1 MKDETA
7 QVTKVPM
14 TDDVLCP
21 VLLFRFFFRKNFKDT
36 EATNEELDEIN
47 VEFSKYLRN
56 KCNETQLANF
66 MPKNEM
72 EVFLNQEHP
81 LKTNGFDPAFVFYI
95 DNKFMEKYRRN
106 FKNILDI

>member
-1 MKDETA
+1 MENKTTTET
-7 QVTKVPM
+7 PM
-14 TDDVLCP
+14 TDDRVLCP
-21 VLLFRFFFRKNFKDT
+21 VLLFRFFFRKNFPNT
-36 EATNEELDEIN
+36 EATNEEVDEIN

-81 LKTNGFDPAFVFYI
+81 LKTNGFDPAFVLHFI
-95 DNKFMEKYRRN
+95 QFVEIEAKKQQDAQS
-106 FKNILDI
+106 

>member
-1 MKDETA
+1 MENKTTQTTET
-7 QVTKVPM
+7 PM
-14 TDDVLCP
+14 ADDRVLCP
-21 VLLFRFFFRKNFKDT
+21 VLLFRFFFRKNVPDT

-81 LKTNGFDPAFVFYI
+81 LKTNGFDPAFVLHFI
-95 DNKFMEKYRRN
+95 QFVEIEAKKQQDA
-106 FKNILDI
+106 LS